1 MINPNQLIALACWI
15 LLASLPGCSKESDNA
30 DIRFAKATF
39 FSMVNGTADERAID
53 WEIFRSPTDDLG
65 AIYKALPN
73 DTEKASFRK
82 QFLSGFAGSTPN
94 IKANPNG
101 ITNWRV
107 QSENPPETIV
117 AADMQKG
124 VVLLIT
130 ISKRDGKQ
138 KLSAMKIEK

>member
-1 MINPNQLIALACWI
+1 MINPNQLIALGCWI
-15 LLASLPGCSKESDNA
+15 MLASLPGCSKESDNA
-30 DIRFAKATF
+30 DVRFAKTTF
-39 FSMVNGTADERAID
+39 FSMVNGAADETAID

-82 QFLSGFAGSTPN
+82 QFLGGFAGSTPN

-101 ITNWRV
+101 ITHWRV
-107 QSENPPETIV
+107 QSETPSETVV

-138 KLSAMKIEK
+138 KLSAMKIDK